1 MMTTRSVLM
10 TLALLALLPGTA
22 WGRGNPFDAT
32 VALHVHLPAAPAR
45 DDATARRSIA
55 KLDKAAMAVCG
66 ASDGSFAQ
74 VKAAVRQ
81 SPCWHQAMT
90 GALAQVD
97 DATLR
102 AWWEKHPS

>member
-1 MMTTRSVLM
+1 
-10 TLALLALLPGTA
+10 
-22 WGRGNPFDAT
+22 
-32 VALHVHLPAAPAR
+32 VALHVHLPATPAR

-55 KLDKAAMAVCG
+55 KLNKAAMAVCG

-90 GALAQVD
+90 GALARID

-102 AWWEKHPS
+102 AWWEKHPSGQQR